1 MQLLVKNAQRFAA
14 ALPYSCPNPCAGSGH
29 TKSREC
35 TMAVILIL
43 AGSVVGFMAGI
54 ASMVVFDASVLQ
66 SLGVWV
72 GTGIFM
78 SGLGLAL
85 SLAPRR
91 APLRRLE
98 TA

>member
-1 MQLLVKNAQRFAA
+1 
-14 ALPYSCPNPCAGSGH
+14 
-29 TKSREC
+29 
-35 TMAVILIL
+35 MAVILIL
-43 AGSVVGFMAGI
+43 AGSMVGFMVGI

-72 GTGIFM
+72 GTGLLM